1 MLRRNRPKRQPLTV
15 GSSICEMCWLQELMD
30 FWFPEPIETDIDGEP
45 EMEDWRVELPDI
57 PEHLRAEPAVAEAE
71 WVLKQ

>member
-1 MLRRNRPKRQPLTV
+1 
-15 GSSICEMCWLQELMD
+15 MD

-45 EMEDWRVELPDI
+45 GDWRVELPDI

-71 WVLKQ
+71 RVVRSKP